1 MDDGQKRQNRRIE
14 ELEETVKQFSQISI
28 SMEKL
33 AINMENMLIE
43 QVSQGNRL
51 QILED
56 RDGTMWRR
64 AIGYI
69 VTAIIGVVIGF
80 VFKQIGM

>member
-1 MDDGQKRQNRRIE
+1 M
-14 ELEETVKQFSQISI
+14 
-28 SMEKL
+28 
-33 AINMENMLIE
+33 IE

-56 RDGTMWRR
+56 RDGAMWRR